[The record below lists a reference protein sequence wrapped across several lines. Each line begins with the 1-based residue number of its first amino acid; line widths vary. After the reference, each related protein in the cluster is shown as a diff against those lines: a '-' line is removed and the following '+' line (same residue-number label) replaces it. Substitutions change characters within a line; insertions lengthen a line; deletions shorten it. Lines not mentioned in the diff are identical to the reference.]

1 MKKPK
6 TVLFLLSLSAFLL
19 AGCLPKK
26 TTEPA
31 GTTPQTEQNQTQE
44 EGKTIFDSIKDA
56 MSKSLSLE
64 CKYAEKETEVVAYI
78 KGKSVR
84 SDSEYQGTKT
94 SVIIKDN
101 QMWLWTNKDNQ
112 GMVLDVGE
120 SSQDQAGQ
128 TGTTNP
134 DDVIEAIEKYKQ
146 NCRQTIVA
154 DSLFNPPGNIDF
166 QDLSQM
172 LKNFG
177 VTTKP

>member
-1 MKKPK
+1 MKKTK
-6 TVLFLLSLSAFLL
+6 SVLFLLSLSAFFL

-26 TTEPA
+26 NPEPA
-31 GTTPQTEQNQTQE
+31 GSTPQTEQNQTQE
-44 EGKTIFDSIKDA
+44 EDKSVFDSIRDA

-64 CKYAEKETEVVAYI
+64 CKYTEKETTVTAYI

-84 SDSEYQGTKT
+84 SDQEYQGTKT

-101 QMWLWTNKDNQ
+101 KMWLWTSKDNQ
-112 GMVLDVGE
+112 GMVLDLTE
-120 SSQDQAGQ
+120 SSQNQAGQ
-128 TGTTNP
+128 SGTTNP
-134 DDVIEAIEKYKQ
+134 DEVIEAIEKYKQ

-154 DSLFNPPGNIDF
+154 DSLFNPPTNINF

-177 VTTKP
+177 VTVGP